1 MRWNLLAAAALAL
14 VMSPAYADDPEPKL
28 NVGDKAP
35 KFEVK
40 EFVKGEAVKDLAKG
54 KVHVVE
60 FWATW
65 CGPCIATIP
74 HLTELQ
80 KKHGDVAVIGVCVFE
95 REPERVKP
103 FVEKMGDKMNYRVA
117 MDAVP
122 DGKKPDEGAMAKN
135 WMDAAGQQGIP
146 AAFVVNKEGVIAWI
160 GHPAELDKPLAEV
173 VANTWDVKAEIVR
186 VKEERVRE
194 RKFRAVVAK
203 LQKAQ
208 ENDDKK
214 GMLAI
219 IDAAV
224 KDDPKME
231 ILLADAKFNT
241 LIELNDGEQAAAYG
255 RKLLTGIYQ
264 EDAPHLNELV
274 WNIVDPE
281 GEKKPGGKK
290 SDPKLIQFAIDAAK
304 RAADLTQ
311 NKDGSILD
319 TLACAY
325 YMGGDLM
332 KAVETEEKA
341 VKLQPDDDMK
351 ERLALFK
358 KKLKE
363 KEGGK

>member
-1 MRWNLLAAAALAL
+1 MRWTLLALAALAL
-14 VMSPAYADDPEPKL
+14 ATFPIRADDLEPKL

-40 EFVKGEAVKDLAKG
+40 EFVKGDAVQDLAKG

-80 KKHGDVAVIGVCVFE
+80 KKHGDVTVIGVSVFE
-95 REPERVKP
+95 HEPKQVRP
-103 FVEKMGDKMNYRVA
+103 FVEKMGEKMNYRVA

-122 DGKKPDEGAMAKN
+122 DGKKADDGAMAKN
-135 WMDAAGQQGIP
+135 WMTAAGQEGIP
-146 AAFVVNKEGVIAWI
+146 TAFVVNRDGVIAWI
-160 GHPAELDKPLAEV
+160 GHPAELAKPLSEV
-173 VANTWDVKAEIVR
+173 VANKWDIKAEIAR

-194 RKFRAVVAK
+194 RKFRAIVAK
-203 LQKAQ
+203 IEKAQ

-214 GMLAI
+214 GVIAV

-224 KDDPKME
+224 KDDRKME
-231 ILLADAKFNT
+231 PMVASTKFNT
-241 LIELNDGEQAAAYG
+241 LVELNDVENLATYG
-255 RKLLTGIYQ
+255 RKLLNDVLKD
-264 EDAPHLNELV
+264 DANQLNELA
-274 WNIVDPE
+274 WSLVDPDSD
-281 GEKKPGGKK
+281 KKPGGKK
-290 SDPKLIQFAIDAAK
+290 TDSKLAKVAIDMAS
-304 RAADLTQ
+304 RAADLT
-311 NKDGSILD
+311 KREDGGILD

-325 YMGGDLM
+325 YMDGDLA
-332 KAVETEEKA
+332 KAVETQEKA

-351 ERLALFK
+351 ERLEMFK

-363 KEGGK
+363 KDGGK

>member
-1 MRWNLLAAAALAL
+1 MRGTLLTVAVLAFAAN
-14 VMSPAYADDPEPKL
+14 PIRADDPEPRL

-35 KFEVK
+35 KLEVK
-40 EFVKGEAVKDLAKG
+40 EFVKGDAVKDLAKG

-80 KKHGDVAVIGVCVFE
+80 KKHGDVTVIGVSVFE

-103 FVEKMGDKMNYRVA
+103 FVEKMGEKMNYRVA

-122 DGKKPDEGAMAKN
+122 EGKKADHGAMAKN
-135 WMDAAGQQGIP
+135 WMDAAGQSGIP
-146 AAFVVNKEGVIAWI
+146 AAFVVNRDGVIAWI
-160 GHPAELDKPLAEV
+160 GHPAELDKPLADV
-173 VANTWDVKAEIVR
+173 VANKWDVKAEIAR

-194 RKFRAVVAK
+194 RKLQAIFAQI
-203 LQKAQ
+203 QKAQ
-208 ENDDKK
+208 ENDDRK
-214 GMLAI
+214 GILTV
-219 IDAAV
+219 IDAAI

-231 ILLADAKFNT
+231 LMLATTKFNT
-241 LIELNDGEQAAAYG
+241 LKELNDVDNVVTYG
-255 RKLLTGIYQ
+255 RKLLNDVFNDDPTQ
-264 EDAPHLNELV
+264 LNELA
-274 WNIVDPE
+274 WGLVDPGTE
-281 GEKKPGGKK
+281 QKAGSKKTD
-290 SDPKLIQFAIDAAK
+290 SKLAKFAIELAK
-304 RAADLTQ
+304 RAADLTRF
-311 NKDGSILD
+311 KDGGVLD

-325 YMGGDLM
+325 FMDGDLP
-332 KAVETEEKA
+332 KAVETQEKA